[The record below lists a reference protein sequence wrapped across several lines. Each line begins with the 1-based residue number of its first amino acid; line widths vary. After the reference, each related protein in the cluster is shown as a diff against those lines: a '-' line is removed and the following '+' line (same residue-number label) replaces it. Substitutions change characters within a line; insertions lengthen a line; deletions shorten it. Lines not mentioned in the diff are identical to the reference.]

1 MSENKE
7 SKAVKTSEE
16 ERLSAFYAW
25 TAKNEFTVKDMEAVL
40 CGVVIQAEI
49 AGFKDSITIG
59 NKTFDIEVKLHDFKP
74 ERKNK
79 RK

>member
-7 SKAVKTSEE
+7 SKAVKTSKE

-25 TAKNEFTVKDMEAVL
+25 TANNEFTVKDMEAVL

>member
-1 MSENKE
+1 MSGNKE
-7 SKAVKTSEE
+7 SKAVKTSKE

-25 TAKNEFTVKDMEAVL
+25 TAKNEFTVKDMEAIL